1 MKLRAT
7 LRGFERRCFDTTVE
21 RLYWLAKVPFAP
33 HLFDTA
39 LLTWTAL
46 SDPRRLKAMDAVEH
60 QIQRLPG
67 VDRCAHRYGGV
78 GFVHGG
84 REFAHLH
91 GNGLLDV
98 RLGTEHSRE
107 CVARGEA
114 WIHHR
119 LGSSAWVS
127 YWIQELEDIPGA
139 LRLVQMALRANA
151 VADAT

>member
-1 MKLRAT
+1 MKFRAT
-7 LRGFERRCFDTTVE
+7 LRGFERRCFDTTID

-33 HLFDTA
+33 QLFDTA
-39 LLTWTAL
+39 LLTWTAV

-98 RLGTEHSRE
+98 LLGAERSRA
-107 CVARGEA
+107 CVACGEA
-114 WIHHR
+114 RIHHR

-127 YWIQELEDIPGA
+127 YWIQEIEDIPGA
-139 LRLVQMALRANA
+139 LRLVQMALESHTASE
-151 VADAT
+151 AT